1 MHEAHSQP
9 SQPAYQYA
17 QVSISNLET
26 KRKELRLNTDS
37 AGPEMILREPK
48 CVTVSVITTPLLK
61 KSEGEGH
68 FTGPNAPP

>member
-37 AGPEMILREPK
+37 AGPEMILK
-48 CVTVSVITTPLLK
+48 SV
-61 KSEGEGH
+61 
-68 FTGPNAPP
+68 